1 MRRAFPEAE
10 VTGYEPLIDGLPN
23 HPKDRHVLAAA
34 IAAEAQMIVTENLRH
49 VQPDALSPLAIERLS
64 ADTFLPRL
72 YQRDPEALIQVIQE
86 QAAAYH
92 RPTLSTLELV
102 ERLQRFVPM
111 LAAGLISSGL
121 DKK

>member
-23 HPKDRHVLAAA
+23 HPKDQHVLAAA
-34 IAAEAQMIVTENLRH
+34 IAAEAQTIVTENLRH

-72 YQRDPEALIQVIQE
+72 
-86 QAAAYH
+86 
-92 RPTLSTLELV
+92 
-102 ERLQRFVPM
+102 
-111 LAAGLISSGL
+111 
-121 DKK
+121 